1 MGSSESSS
9 ESKLVS
15 FNIKPEVSNEKGT
28 EDDDA
33 MYQYI
38 EKARNATCQ
47 ILLNGGN
54 YGSGFFCRIPYTNNN
69 NLLLNVLLTC
79 EHVLTQ
85 DIIFSDN
92 EIKIKVGDA
101 VKNISL
107 KNRKKWS
114 NKEMDYSCIEI
125 LEEDEINDFYNLD
138 DIILNKN
145 YTNEMYINNK
155 MNHIY
160 VFGIM
165 KKKRGHSS
173 GLIK

>member
-1 MGSSESSS
+1 
-9 ESKLVS
+9 
-15 FNIKPEVSNEKGT
+15 
-28 EDDDA
+28 

-47 ILLNGGN
+47 ILLNDGN
-54 YGSGFFCRIPYTNNN
+54 YGSGFFCRIPYKKND

-92 EIKIKVGDA
+92 EIKIKVGDE
-101 VKNISL
+101 VKNLSL

-114 NKEMDYSCIEI
+114 NKEMVYSCIEI
-125 LEEDEINDFYNLD
+125 LEEDEINDFYNYD
-138 DIILNKN
+138 TILKNN
-145 YTNEMYINNK
+145 YTNEMFISNK

-160 VFGIM
+160 IFAIM
-165 KKKRGHSS
+165 QKKGGH
-173 GLIK
+173 